1 MEDFSENIFT
11 ESELGTCDKGSDL
24 VMRRADES
32 NRLDSIFLVL
42 TMIYAIDLLIRFFG
56 LGFKSF
62 KANGW
67 NIFDLIVITGSFATT
82 IPALQ
87 AINAGE
93 PTSQVNV
100 QLQKLFLVAIAF
112 KLVQRIDSLN
122 QLFKTSV

>member
-11 ESELGTCDKGSDL
+11 ESELGTCDKGSDFL
-24 VMRRADES
+24 TRRADES

-93 PTSQVNV
+93 PASQVNV

>member
-11 ESELGTCDKGSDL
+11 ESELGTCDKGSDS
-24 VMRRADES
+24 VTRGADWS
-32 NRLDSIFLVL
+32 KRLDSIFLVL